1 MIFRSFLTVVSLSI
15 TLFAFTQSGSP
26 ITNAQLPLPEQYE
39 LMVEES
45 GRYQQ
50 YRVVERAWLDAF
62 ETHMTDSLSAMM
74 AYQEEL
80 NSNISD
86 QAKTIEERT
95 EEIST
100 LNGEIESLKGEKDS
114 ISLFGMSL
122 SKAAYHTIVWG
133 IIVGLGILAFVLIGR
148 ARLAVS
154 TAKEAR
160 SKIEKLS
167 SELDE
172 SRKQR
177 LAIEQ
182 DLRRKLL
189 DERNKRE
196 G

>member
-1 MIFRSFLTVVSLSI
+1 MLFRSMLAVASLFFAS
-15 TLFAFTQSGSP
+15 FAFAQTGNP
-26 ITNAQLPLPEQYE
+26 VTNAQLPLPQQYE
-39 LMVEES
+39 LMVEKS

-62 ETHMTDSLSAMM
+62 EAHMTDSLTAM
-74 AYQEEL
+74 ATHQEEL
-80 NSNISD
+80 NGNIAD
-86 QAKTIEERT
+86 QAKTISERT

-100 LNGEIESLKGEKDS
+100 LNGTIASLNQEKDS
-114 ISLFGMSL
+114 ISLFGASL

-133 IIVGLGILAFVLIGR
+133 IIAALGVLVFVLLGR
-148 ARLAVS
+148 SRLAVS

-160 SKIEKLS
+160 GKIEKLS